1 MSPFRQI
8 VFSSPSAAAALIPG
22 EGDSPT
28 NPVVKKGVKEVKAK
42 KGKIKLTNINN
53 YRKIAL
59 YSPDDNLLDEAE
71 AEYDYIKGYVFEFES
86 CANAIAKGLIQ
97 APEMPWS
104 RTIRIAQINDIIR
117 SMM

>member
-1 MSPFRQI
+1 MCANTDKDGVI
-8 VFSSPSAAAALIPG
+8 TG
-22 EGDSPT
+22 E
-28 NPVVKKGVKEVKAK
+28 

-59 YSPDDNLLDEAE
+59 YSADDELLEEAE
-71 AEYDYIKGYVFEFES
+71 ADKDYLKGYTYEFES
-86 CANAIAKGLIQ
+86 CANAISKGLIQ

-104 RTIRIAQINDIIR
+104 RTIRIAQLNDIIR